1 MGSMLEHRLK
11 LNDREFIV
19 FILRTKN
26 GCFISISEGKEHKIG
41 ALNVSVFNGVSV
53 STSRVI
59 PSKYNGVFLD
69 LLSQRIASLVNGI
82 CIISFNVNSLLD
94 DVCMRYILEDI
105 INGLREERKKEEEG
119 KHGST

>member
-1 MGSMLEHRLK
+1 MDSTFEHRLK

-53 STSRVI
+53 STSRII
-59 PSKYNGVFLD
+59 PSKYNGIFLD
-69 LLSQRIASLVNGI
+69 LLSQRIAALVNGI
-82 CIISFNVNSLLD
+82 CIISFNINSSLD
-94 DVCMRYILEDI
+94 DACMRYILESI
-105 INGLREERKKEEEG
+105 INGLREERKEVDY
-119 KHGST
+119 GST

>member
-1 MGSMLEHRLK
+1 MGSMFEHRLK
-11 LNDREFIV
+11 LNDREFII

-26 GCFISISEGKEHKIG
+26 GCFISISEGREHKIG
-41 ALNVSVFNGVSV
+41 ALNISVSNGVSV

-59 PSKYNGVFLD
+59 PSKYNGIFLD

-82 CIISFNVNSLLD
+82 CIVSFNVNSSLD
-94 DVCMRYILEDI
+94 DASMRYILENI
-105 INGLREERKKEEEG
+105 INGLREDRNEEEEG

>member
-1 MGSMLEHRLK
+1 MSSMLEHRLK

-41 ALNVSVFNGVSV
+41 ALNVFNGVSV

-105 INGLREERKKEEEG
+105 INGLRE
-119 KHGST
+119 